1 MGLFYC
7 MGHPALYVA
16 LTGHQFFSGPK
27 VNMSS
32 WFAARQERIKQAQL
46 INQLGAA
53 AVAAAG
59 GANNAKI
66 TNAWNK
72 LKQAVI
78 NIVKPKAPATAEMG
92 VQAVESPVNVKSQI
106 KAIDDSLSAF
116 IKALTVTT
124 NKAAYNT
131 TVANARRLNAI
142 KVNNANRNSKNAA
155 ANARLK
161 MSVLNAV
168 SKNNARNETVIGAAQ
183 ALVDEVAKLR
193 ASANRSLAG
202 LNSVKANLG
211 NAKFNKYRAFI
222 NAWYANS
229 APRRNTAP
237 AGFAARPAGVPLGSS
252 A

>member
-1 MGLFYC
+1 
-7 MGHPALYVA
+7 
-16 LTGHQFFSGPK
+16 
-27 VNMSS
+27 MSS

-72 LKQAVI
+72 LKKAVV

-92 VQAVESPVNVKSQI
+92 VQAGGPPMNVKSQI

-124 NKAAYNT
+124 NKTAYNT
-131 TVANARRLNAI
+131 TLANARRLNAI
-142 KVNNANRNSKNAA
+142 KMNNANLNSKNSA

-193 ASANRSLAG
+193 RAADNRSLAG

-237 AGFAARPAGVPLGSS
+237 AGFAARPTGVPLGGS

>member
-1 MGLFYC
+1 
-7 MGHPALYVA
+7 
-16 LTGHQFFSGPK
+16 
-27 VNMSS
+27 MSS

-59 GANNAKI
+59 GANNAKL

-72 LKQAVI
+72 LKKAVV
-78 NIVKPKAPATAEMG
+78 NIVKPKAPAMAEIG

-106 KAIDDSLSAF
+106 KAIDDSLSEF
-116 IKALTVTT
+116 IRALTVTT

-131 TVANARRLNAI
+131 TLENARRLNAI

-168 SKNNARNETVIGAAQ
+168 SKNNARNATVIGAAQ

-193 ASANRSLAG
+193 GAASRNLAT
-202 LNSVKANLG
+202 LNAAKATLDN
-211 NAKFNKYRAFI
+211 NKFGKYRAFI

-229 APRRNTAP
+229 ATRRNTAP
-237 AGFAARPAGVPLGSS
+237 AGFGARPTGVALGGGQ

>member
-1 MGLFYC
+1 
-7 MGHPALYVA
+7 
-16 LTGHQFFSGPK
+16 
-27 VNMSS
+27 MSS

-59 GANNAKI
+59 GANNVAI
-66 TNAWNK
+66 TTAWNK
-72 LKQAVI
+72 LKKAVI
-78 NIVKPKAPATAEMG
+78 NIVKPKAPAATAET
-92 VQAVESPVNVKSQI
+92 VESPVNTKAQI

-116 IKALTVTT
+116 IKALTDTT

-131 TVANARRLNAI
+131 ALANASRLNAI
-142 KVNNANRNSKNAA
+142 KVNNSNRNSKNAS

-168 SKNNARNETVIGAAQ
+168 SKNNARNATVVGIAQ
-183 ALVDEVAKLR
+183 ELANEVAKLR
-193 ASANRSLAG
+193 ASANRNLAG
-202 LNSVKANLG
+202 LNAVKATLG
-211 NAKFNKYRAFI
+211 NAKFNKYRQFI

-229 APRRNTAP
+229 ATRRNTAP
-237 AGFAARPAGVPLGSS
+237 AGFGARPAGVALGGS

>member
-1 MGLFYC
+1 
-7 MGHPALYVA
+7 
-16 LTGHQFFSGPK
+16 
-27 VNMSS
+27 MSS

-59 GANNAKI
+59 GQNNTAI

-72 LKQAVI
+72 LKKAVV
-78 NIVKPKAPATAEMG
+78 NIVKPKAPVTAEMG
-92 VQAVESPVNVKSQI
+92 IQAVESPVNFKSQI

-124 NKAAYNT
+124 NNAAYT
-131 TVANARRLNAI
+131 TTLANARRLNAI
-142 KVNNANRNSKNAA
+142 KVNSANRNSKNSA

-193 ASANRSLAG
+193 ASANRSLAT
-202 LNSVKANLG
+202 LNAVKATLG
-211 NAKFNKYRAFI
+211 NTKFGKYRAFI
-222 NAWYANS
+222 NAWYSNS
-229 APRRNTAP
+229 ATRRNTAP
-237 AGFAARPAGVPLGSS
+237 AGFGNRGAGVALGGGSV
-252 A
+252 